1 MCYVGA
7 HVHAHGR
14 QAADLQVV
22 RRALLVR
29 VHAPLA
35 PLALPPRQ
43 DGADARFI

>member
-1 MCYVGA
+1 MYYVGA